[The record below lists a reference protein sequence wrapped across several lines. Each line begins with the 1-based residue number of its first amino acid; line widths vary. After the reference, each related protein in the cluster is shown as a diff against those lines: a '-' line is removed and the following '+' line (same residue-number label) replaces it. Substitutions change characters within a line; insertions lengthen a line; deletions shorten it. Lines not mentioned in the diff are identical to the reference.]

1 MRLGAP
7 VFIENPTPESYLEA
21 LIQKGYR
28 AAICPPDLTTADT
41 AILRAYREAF
51 AKHDITLA
59 EVGAWCNPLSPDAAE
74 AKKNTDHVIERLALA
89 EEIGATCCVNILGT
103 YSDVNWFAPC
113 AANFSEDFFA
123 HSVDKAREVIDAVKP
138 THTTMTFELM
148 ATYFLDS
155 PAEYLRFLK
164 AVDRPAAGIHV
175 DPINCISSP
184 RMLYDSARFFE
195 EGFALL
201 GAQTLSIHLKDLA
214 YNPDYFSVVL
224 QEVPLGEGDADI
236 RALLRAIGKLP
247 ADTPVILEH
256 LPDEAS
262 FDKAA
267 ALVRQIC
274 AEEGIAL

>member
-7 VFIENPTPESYLEA
+7 VFVENPTPESYVEA
-21 LIQKGYR
+21 LVKKGYR
-28 AAICPPDLTTADT
+28 AAISPSNLNEADT
-41 AILRAYREAF
+41 TTLAAYREAF

-59 EVGAWCNPLSPDAAE
+59 EVGAWCNPLSPVAAE
-74 AKKNTDHVIERLALA
+74 AKKNTEYVIKRLAIA
-89 EEIGATCCVNILGT
+89 EEIGANCCVNILGT
-103 YSDVNWFAPC
+103 YSDESWFAPC

-123 HSVDKAREVIDAVKP
+123 HSVDKAREIIDAVNPK
-138 THTTMTFELM
+138 HTKMTFELM

-164 AVDRPAAGIHV
+164 AVDRPAAGIHF
-175 DPINCISSP
+175 DPINCINTP
-184 RMLYDSARFFE
+184 RKLYNSAEFFAE
-195 EGFALL
+195 SFARI
-201 GAQTLSIHLKDLA
+201 GNQTASIHLKDIA
-214 YNPDYFSVVL
+214 YDKDFFTVVL
-224 QEVPLGEGDADI
+224 KEVPLGEGDADI

-256 LPDEAS
+256 LPDEAA

-274 AEEGIAL
+274 KEEGIAL